1 MTIAI
6 NIMKITNDIVVGK
19 LPGNN
24 VLIIRGE
31 NPNEPNSEEQR
42 IIGKLQIRDRE
53 VKVHEMAHGT
63 DPNLIKI
70 GAAQFDYTIGPD
82 GRAYATGGRVTLSTG
97 SPNSPEDALAKAE
110 SLKKASM
117 APEAP
122 SPQDFQALNAAIAME
137 SEAQNNVYSDNKNK
151 PAGNPL
157 LKGTNLNTY
166 A

>member
-1 MTIAI
+1 
-6 NIMKITNDIVVGK
+6 MKITNDIVVGK
-19 LPGNN
+19 FPGNN

-31 NPNEPNSEEQR
+31 NANDPNSEEQR
-42 IIGKLQIRDRE
+42 VIGKLQIRDRE

-82 GRAYATGGRVTLSTG
+82 GRAYATGGKVTLSTG
-97 SPNSPEDALAKAE
+97 NPSSPEDALAKAE

-117 APEAP
+117 APGAP
-122 SPQDFQALNAAIAME
+122 SPQDFQALNAAIAMGA
-137 SEAQNNVYSDNKNK
+137 EAQNNIYSNNRDILNN
-151 PAGNPL
+151 NPL

>member
-1 MTIAI
+1 MAIAV
-6 NIMKITNDIVVGK
+6 NIMNITNDIIVGK
-19 LPGNN
+19 FPGNN

-31 NPNEPNSEEQR
+31 NSAGPNSEEQR

-53 VKVHEMAHGT
+53 VKAHEAAHGT

-82 GRAYATGGRVTLSTG
+82 GRAYATGGKVTLSTG
-97 SPNSPEDALAKAE
+97 NPSSPEDAIAKAE

-117 APEAP
+117 APGNP
-122 SPQDFQALNAAIAME
+122 SPQDFQALNSAVAMKA
-137 SEAQNNVYSDNKNK
+137 EALNNIYSDKNK
-151 PAGNPL
+151 PDSNPL
-157 LKGTNLNTY
+157 LIGTNINTY

>member
-1 MTIAI
+1 
-6 NIMKITNDIVVGK
+6 MKITNDIIVGK

-24 VLIIRGE
+24 VLIIRGD
-31 NPNEPNSEEQR
+31 NSDNPNSEEQR
-42 IIGKLQIRDRE
+42 IIGKLQVRDRE
-53 VKVHEMAHGT
+53 VKAHEMSHGT

-82 GRAYATGGRVTLSTG
+82 GRAYATGGKVTLSTG
-97 SPNSPEDALAKAE
+97 NPSSPEDALAKAE

-117 APEAP
+117 APGAP

-137 SEAQNNVYSDNKNK
+137 VEAQNNIYSNNKDK
-151 PAGNPL
+151 QGSNPL
-157 LKGTNLNTY
+157 LKGTSLNIY